1 MYTSSVTKKRVWR
14 RVSLGLLSLVLAT
27 VSIVL
32 PLSQTTFA
40 EAGVASVASYKDD
53 TIRRSLAE
61 AMTECISSLAYESG
75 NTSTEKSAED
85 IARGDWGNTQ
95 RTPYVG
101 PLADNTDGRL
111 DCNKEV
117 PQKTK
122 DYFGYASYI
131 DMYCDL
137 GGTPAYRSTSC
148 KDAGSGDIM
157 QITGSKSSS
166 VISVLEKKLGKKL
179 PKNNPTLDYALA
191 FGSLTAK
198 GYGCNAELRTSMSA
212 DDLKRPDNHKVTVAL
227 TDGTTKEV
235 YFYIPQARQNDNIQ
249 MFASGFTRW
258 AGKPKLKCSDLV
270 NWTSS
275 NAVAYAKQIKQD
287 VTVEAEGKVR
297 TALIKL
303 CTNGSTGD
311 TVTEYCNTQ
320 VNQWLSKCKAQL
332 PTSGAVKDSANF
344 VDCIVDQSGKTDD
357 EVKAALADVSVE
369 QPTEAEGPSS
379 EDTVSC
385 AISGVGWIVCPTVNF
400 LAGVADA
407 AFDFLADNFLSIP
420 ASFFDASKS
429 NPTFAAWQ
437 TFVSFANAAF
447 VLVFLVMIYSQITG
461 GGWSNYTLK
470 KLLPKLI
477 IAAILVN
484 LSFYICAI
492 AVDLSNI
499 FGYTLKSLLSS
510 VASDSMSIVS
520 SWDKTGSGF
529 SGIAGTVL
537 AGGAAGAVA
546 VGASGG
552 ITLALVALLGIL
564 ISGLVA
570 LIMIFLIL
578 MIRQVLIV
586 LLVVIAP
593 LAFVAF
599 LLPNMESL
607 FKKWQKL
614 FTSMLLLFP
623 VVGLIYGASSLAS
636 NVIVSAYNNNPDD
649 TGELGNIIAAG
660 VMILPLFVV
669 PGVLKKSIDA
679 IGGLGGKISGI
690 GAKLG
695 GGAQKKLANSNFT
708 KFQQQQSAQRKALT
722 QAGKYKGRN
731 IFRRAA
737 SGLNSLKNNNSTFN
751 KMTGDYGYR
760 SSAQGQAIFDKEE
773 QEAAARALE
782 YQYGGNAV
790 EALSKSDN
798 QAIKNLAV
806 STLAGKGDWGA
817 KQISQYLQN
826 GGTISS
832 RSMADTISGM
842 KNTHAGLGEAG
853 TAAIGH
859 FESGKTDGFGVSSDE
874 MAKFS
879 TTGVAKLS
887 DENLAKQSSEAVSL
901 GASAIGSKRATEML
915 KNDRLRSTMTAETKD
930 VFRKISSGEPG
941 VPAPTP
947 KEAGPS
953 RREQAEAKLKEAAQG
968 TSGSTPFAVSSQGT
982 AANSAGQATGYDKQ
996 QAAAN
1001 GESSGRTFAA
1011 GSSGGENTKLNIPR
1025 DNMPQD

>member
-14 RVSLGLLSLVLAT
+14 RVSLGLLSVVLST

-75 NTSTEKSAED
+75 SPGTEKSAED

-95 RTPYVG
+95 RAPYVG

-131 DMYCDL
+131 DMFCDL
-137 GGTPAYRSTSC
+137 GGIPAYSSTSC
-148 KDAGSGDIM
+148 KDAGSGDLM
-157 QITGSKSSS
+157 RITGSKSSS

-198 GYGCNAELRTSMSA
+198 GYGCNAELRTSLSA
-212 DDLKRPDNHKVTVAL
+212 DDLKRSDNHKVTVAL

-235 YFYIPQARQNDNIQ
+235 YYYIPQDRQNDNIQ

-303 CTNGSTGD
+303 CTNGSTGG

-344 VDCIVDQSGKTDD
+344 VRCIVGQSGKTAT
-357 EVKAALADVSVE
+357 EVEAALADVSVE
-369 QPTEAEGPSS
+369 QPAEAESPSS
-379 EDTVSC
+379 ENAVSC
-385 AISGVGWIVCPTVNF
+385 AISGVGWLVCPTVNF

-510 VASDSMSIVS
+510 VASDSTSIVS

-636 NVIVSAYNNNPDD
+636 NVIASAYNNNPDD

-722 QAGKYKGRN
+722 QAGKYKGSNFIRRGMSGINSKINQNKAFNRATGNFGLRSAAAGVSGVTSEDNKQIEDQMLLINNGVDEREKIDNAARVLTEANSSGDVIRARAAQKILLNSGAPGIQKVHDTIHQLETSNSLNQNVSSALRSDIASSGLKGKDNALSSWAYTVDSSGNAITMRQSEQSASTYSGLNAVETAGQN
-731 IFRRAA
+731 IEDLREGANVGGITAAHAQAVLSNDDAQAILNQEKRDFFASIANGQPAPNRRKARKRDSQTTTTAPQAPRRAA
-737 SGLNSLKNNNSTFN
+737 PPN
-751 KMTGDYGYR
+751 
-760 SSAQGQAIFDKEE
+760 
-773 QEAAARALE
+773 
-782 YQYGGNAV
+782 
-790 EALSKSDN
+790 
-798 QAIKNLAV
+798 
-806 STLAGKGDWGA
+806 
-817 KQISQYLQN
+817 
-826 GGTISS
+826 
-832 RSMADTISGM
+832 
-842 KNTHAGLGEAG
+842 
-853 TAAIGH
+853 
-859 FESGKTDGFGVSSDE
+859 
-874 MAKFS
+874 
-879 TTGVAKLS
+879 
-887 DENLAKQSSEAVSL
+887 
-901 GASAIGSKRATEML
+901 
-915 KNDRLRSTMTAETKD
+915 
-930 VFRKISSGEPG
+930 P
-941 VPAPTP
+941 
-947 KEAGPS
+947 
-953 RREQAEAKLKEAAQG
+953 
-968 TSGSTPFAVSSQGT
+968 STPGAPPTTPGT
-982 AANSAGQATGYDKQ
+982 PPSTGGS
-996 QAAAN
+996 N
-1001 GESSGRTFAA
+1001 GT
-1011 GSSGGENTKLNIPR
+1011 P
-1025 DNMPQD
+1025 